1 MVSAEQWQNWSGF
14 VTAEPQVIAR
24 PETLDQLSTTI
35 RSALG
40 PIRIAGT
47 GHSFTPLVKSQG
59 TILSLDAF
67 EGLKSH
73 DPQKLQARVGAGTK
87 IGALARLLYG
97 VGQALPNM
105 GDIDKQAFGG
115 GLGTATHGSGATLGA
130 YHTQLEA
137 MQFVDGR
144 GELREFD
151 RASNPDAMNAMGA
164 SLGAFGALTE
174 VTIRNMANYRL
185 RRRRWTTPL
194 PDVLDQF
201 EPMMTAHRSA
211 EFYYIPFAG
220 RALFIASDITDA
232 PATARPPEEDDDAL
246 ATLRTLRNWLGW
258 FPWLRRK
265 LIGSAMAKVPDE
277 DYVEDWLK
285 VYASERN
292 VKFNEMEYHLPVEEG
307 AATLRE
313 IIALMEA
320 RFPEVYFPVEVR
332 VVAADDVWLSPFYK
346 RPSCSIAI
354 HHDAREDPLPFFN
367 AAEPIFCKHGGRP
380 HWGKMHNLTSKELS
394 AIYPRWND
402 AMAMRREMDPDNR
415 FVSPYMAR
423 LLGVET

>member
-1 MVSAEQWQNWSGF
+1 MSA
-14 VTAEPQVIAR
+14 
-24 PETLDQLSTTI
+24 TI
-35 RSALG
+35 RSAPG

-47 GHSFTPLVKSQG
+47 GHSFTPLVKSEG

-67 EGLKSH
+67 EGLRSH
-73 DPQKLQARVGAGTK
+73 DAQKLQARVRAGTR

-97 VGQALPNM
+97 IGQALPNM

-144 GELREFD
+144 GKVREFD
-151 RASNPDAMNAMGA
+151 RASDPDAMNAMGA

-185 RRRRWTTPL
+185 RGAAGRHRCRM
-194 PDVLDQF
+194 LDQF
-201 EPMMTAHRSA
+201 EAMMTAHRSA

-246 ATLRTLRNWLGW
+246 ATLRRLRNWLGW

-265 LIGSAMAKVPDE
+265 LIGAAMAKVPDRGLRRGLAE
-277 DYVEDWLK
+277 SLCR
-285 VYASERN
+285 ERN
-292 VKFNEMEYHLPVEEG
+292 
-307 AATLRE
+307 
-313 IIALMEA
+313 
-320 RFPEVYFPVEVR
+320 
-332 VVAADDVWLSPFYK
+332 
-346 RPSCSIAI
+346 
-354 HHDAREDPLPFFN
+354 
-367 AAEPIFCKHGGRP
+367 
-380 HWGKMHNLTSKELS
+380 
-394 AIYPRWND
+394 
-402 AMAMRREMDPDNR
+402 
-415 FVSPYMAR
+415 
-423 LLGVET
+423 